1 MQIALQLLI
10 TGFSLGSFYALIAMG
25 FSIIFG
31 VTHAFNLA
39 HGEMVLLSGYLA
51 YVLCKTTNFPFLAT
65 LPVCMIAL
73 FAAATVLH
81 ALLQK
86 LREPFE
92 MNSLLVTFGL
102 ALLMQNLM
110 LLFFSADYRLI
121 PLEPAGLFYLPFLQ
135 LTITKPQV
143 LLISLSL
150 AATGAMHL
158 ILRKTFLGKALRAT
172 IQDREAAALAGIDVK
187 AMNRIGFGFGGLLI
201 GLAGPVFGQFTYL
214 HPAGGM
220 EATVIAVVITIFAG
234 VGRTRSILAGGWLL
248 GMAESVAV
256 FGLGANWREAVSA
269 LLLLGLLIWKPQGI
283 LSHAPDRS

>member
-1 MQIALQLLI
+1 MQVALQLLI

-51 YVLCKTTNFPFLAT
+51 YVLCKATHFPFLAT
-65 LPVCMIAL
+65 LPVCMMAL
-73 FAAATVLH
+73 LVVALLLH
-81 ALLQK
+81 ALLQR

-92 MNSLLVTFGL
+92 VNSLLVTFGL
-102 ALLMQNLM
+102 ALLLQNLM
-110 LLFFSADYRLI
+110 LFFFSADYRLI
-121 PLEPAGLFYLPFLQ
+121 PLDHTALLSVPSLQ
-135 LTITKPQV
+135 LAINEPQV

-158 ILRKTFLGKALRAT
+158 ILRGTFLGKALRAT
-172 IQDREAAALAGIDVK
+172 IQDREGAALAGIDVK
-187 AMNRIGFGFGGLLI
+187 AMNRIGFGLGGLLI
-201 GLAGPVFGQFTYL
+201 GLAGPLFGQFAYL
-214 HPAGGM
+214 HPAGGL

-248 GMAESVAV
+248 GMAESATVFAV
-256 FGLGANWREAVSA
+256 GASWREAVSA
-269 LLLLGLLIWKPQGI
+269 ALLITLLIWKPQGI
-283 LSHAPDRS
+283 LSHATRPS